1 MNRLQKLLTES
12 DYLLMKKALH
22 LYKDGVVEES
32 TLLDTIATM
41 ISITQF
47 ETYK

>member
-12 DYLLMKKALH
+12 DYLLLEKALH
-22 LYKDGVVEES
+22 LYKKGDVRES
-32 TLLDTIATM
+32 TLKDTIATM
-41 ISITQF
+41 ISLTQF

>member
-12 DYLLMKKALH
+12 DYLLMKKALQ
-22 LYKDGVVEES
+22 LYKQGVVEES

-41 ISITQF
+41 INLTQF

>member
-12 DYLLMKKALH
+12 DYLMMKKALH
-22 LYKDGVVEES
+22 LYKEGFVQES

-41 ISITQF
+41 ITLTQF